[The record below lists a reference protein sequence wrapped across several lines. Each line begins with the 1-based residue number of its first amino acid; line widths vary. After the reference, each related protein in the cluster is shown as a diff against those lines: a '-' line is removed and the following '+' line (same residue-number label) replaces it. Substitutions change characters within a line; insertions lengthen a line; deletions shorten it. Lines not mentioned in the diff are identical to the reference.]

1 MYAVLNLRPFD
12 PAHVN
17 AMPRRVRY
25 VGTVVIAP
33 AKDVSMTTPASR
45 ARSIPWMGGPAV
57 VAPFAVSWYVARE
70 STLSWTGA

>member
-33 AKDVSMTTPASR
+33 RQCRQGLLTGLFADEQSSAPWAR
-45 ARSIPWMGGPAV
+45 AVVPEDSAV
-57 VAPFAVSWYVARE
+57 VAVAE
-70 STLSWTGA
+70 PGL

>member
-33 AKDVSMTTPASR
+33 ANAERVYTGLFADEQSSAPWAR
-45 ARSIPWMGGPAV
+45 AVVPEDSAV
-57 VAPFAVSWYVARE
+57 VAVAE
-70 STLSWTGA
+70 PGL